1 MKTKGPRPFETET
14 KCILSTFVALKVT
27 SPRLSQRGEVFKLL
41 FPAQKQKR
49 DVQDY
54 ELETNKQNLEI
65 IRHSH
70 AHGAR
75 VADTITVREHALN
88 ICFVC

>member
-1 MKTKGPRPFETET
+1 MHIYQLLLGRKGPRLVKPTRRG
-14 KCILSTFVALKVT
+14 IL
-27 SPRLSQRGEVFKLL
+27 LL
-41 FPAQKQKR
+41 FSAQKQKR

-70 AHGAR
+70 AYGAR
-75 VADTITVREHALN
+75 FSDTVTVREHALN